1 MEELLGC
8 KRVGTIPI
16 SNKPEIFRQFFQLAE
31 SHAHGKD
38 AGTYTPVVRN
48 LIAKDMER
56 DGYMLL
62 KNKLLRKGDTLVI
75 TELDRLSRKKV
86 DIKAELES
94 LKEMGVRVKILNIPT
109 TLIDFPE
116 EQAWV
121 LEMVNNILIEVLGS
135 IAEEE
140 RNKIRQ
146 RQREGIDCAMAKGT
160 EFGRPKVQY
169 PENWESVRAQ
179 VVSKEITSVKAMELL
194 GLKKTS
200 YYKLC
205 KMGGAL

>member
-1 MEELLGC
+1 MEFGYARVSTKNQHEDRQVESLLQYGVEERNIIVD
-8 KRVGTIPI
+8 K
-16 SNKPEIFRQFFQLAE
+16 E
-31 SHAHGKD
+31 SG
-38 AGTYTPVVRN
+38 
-48 LIAKDMER
+48 KDMER

-109 TLIDFPE
+109 TLIEFPE

-169 PENWESVRAQ
+169 PENWNAVREQ
-179 VVSKEITSVKAMELL
+179 VENKEITSVRAMELL

-200 YYKLC
+200 YYKLL
-205 KMGGAL
+205 KLSV

>member
-1 MEELLGC
+1 MEFGYARVSTKNQHEDRQVESLLQYGVEERNIIVD
-8 KRVGTIPI
+8 K
-16 SNKPEIFRQFFQLAE
+16 E
-31 SHAHGKD
+31 SG
-38 AGTYTPVVRN
+38 
-48 LIAKDMER
+48 KDMER

-121 LEMVNNILIEVLGS
+121 WEMVNNILIEVLGS

-169 PENWESVRAQ
+169 PENWNAVREQ
-179 VVSKEITSVKAMELL
+179 VENKEITSVRAMELL

-200 YYKLC
+200 YYKLL
-205 KMGGAL
+205 KLSV

>member
-1 MEELLGC
+1 MEFGYARVSTKNQHEDRQVESLLQYGVEERNIIVD
-8 KRVGTIPI
+8 K
-16 SNKPEIFRQFFQLAE
+16 E
-31 SHAHGKD
+31 SG
-38 AGTYTPVVRN
+38 
-48 LIAKDMER
+48 KDMER

-169 PENWESVRAQ
+169 PENWNAVREQ
-179 VVSKEITSVKAMELL
+179 VENKEITSVRAMELL

-200 YYKLC
+200 YHKLL
-205 KMGGAL
+205 KLSG

>member
-1 MEELLGC
+1 MEFGYARVSTKNQHEDRQVERLLQYGVEERNIIVD
-8 KRVGTIPI
+8 K
-16 SNKPEIFRQFFQLAE
+16 E
-31 SHAHGKD
+31 SG
-38 AGTYTPVVRN
+38 
-48 LIAKDMER
+48 KDMER

-109 TLIDFPE
+109 TLIEFPE

-146 RQREGIDCAMAKGT
+146 RQREGIDCAMEKGT

-169 PENWESVRAQ
+169 PENWKSVRTQ
-179 VVSKEITSVKAMELL
+179 VINKEITSVKAMELL

>member
-1 MEELLGC
+1 MEFGYARVSTKNQHEDRQVESLLKHGVEERNIIVD
-8 KRVGTIPI
+8 K
-16 SNKPEIFRQFFQLAE
+16 E
-31 SHAHGKD
+31 SGM
-38 AGTYTPVVRN
+38 
-48 LIAKDMER
+48 DMER

-109 TLIDFPE
+109 TLIEFPE

-169 PENWESVRAQ
+169 PENWKSVRAQ

>member
-1 MEELLGC
+1 MEFGYARVSSKNQHEDRQVERLLDYGIEERNIIVD
-8 KRVGTIPI
+8 K
-16 SNKPEIFRQFFQLAE
+16 E
-31 SHAHGKD
+31 SG
-38 AGTYTPVVRN
+38 
-48 LIAKDMER
+48 KDMER
-56 DGYMLL
+56 DGYQLL
-62 KNKLLRKGDTLVI
+62 KTKLLRKGDTLVI

-140 RNKIRQ
+140 RNKIRR
-146 RQREGIDCAMAKGT
+146 RQREGIDCAKAKGT

-169 PENWESVRAQ
+169 PENWGAVRTQ
-179 VVSKEITSVKAMELL
+179 VKNKEITSVMAMELL
-194 GLKKTS
+194 GLRKTS

>member
-1 MEELLGC
+1 MEFGYARVSTKNQHEDRQVERLLQYGIEERNIIVD
-8 KRVGTIPI
+8 K
-16 SNKPEIFRQFFQLAE
+16 E
-31 SHAHGKD
+31 SG
-38 AGTYTPVVRN
+38 
-48 LIAKDMER
+48 KDMER

-140 RNKIRQ
+140 RN
-146 RQREGIDCAMAKGT
+146 
-160 EFGRPKVQY
+160 
-169 PENWESVRAQ
+169 
-179 VVSKEITSVKAMELL
+179 
-194 GLKKTS
+194 
-200 YYKLC
+200 
-205 KMGGAL
+205 

>member
-1 MEELLGC
+1 MTVSLRCGC
-8 KRVGTIPI
+8 A
-16 SNKPEIFRQFFQLAE
+16 FF
-31 SHAHGKD
+31 
-38 AGTYTPVVRN
+38 
-48 LIAKDMER
+48 
-56 DGYMLL
+56 
-62 KNKLLRKGDTLVI
+62 
-75 TELDRLSRKKV
+75 SRKAGDYKMLFIATRKCRSTV

-169 PENWESVRAQ
+169 PENWNAVREQ
-179 VVSKEITSVKAMELL
+179 VENKEITSVRAMELL

-200 YYKLC
+200 YYKLL
-205 KMGGAL
+205 KLSV

>member
-1 MEELLGC
+1 MEFGYARVSTKNQHEDRQVERLLQYGVEER
-8 KRVGTIPI
+8 KIIVD
-16 SNKPEIFRQFFQLAE
+16 KE
-31 SHAHGKD
+31 SG
-38 AGTYTPVVRN
+38 
-48 LIAKDMER
+48 KDMER

-169 PENWESVRAQ
+169 PENWESVRTQ
-179 VVSKEITSVKAMELL
+179 VINKEITSVKAMELL

>member
-1 MEELLGC
+1 MEFGYARVSSKNQHEDRQVERLLDYGIEERNIIVD
-8 KRVGTIPI
+8 K
-16 SNKPEIFRQFFQLAE
+16 E
-31 SHAHGKD
+31 SG
-38 AGTYTPVVRN
+38 
-48 LIAKDMER
+48 KDMER
-56 DGYMLL
+56 DGYQLL
-62 KNKLLRKGDTLVI
+62 KTKLLRKGDTLVI

-140 RNKIRQ
+140 RNKIRR
-146 RQREGIDCAMAKGT
+146 RQREGIDCAKAKGT

-169 PENWESVRAQ
+169 PENWGAVRTQ
-179 VVSKEITSVKAMELL
+179 VKNKEITSVMAMELL
-194 GLKKTS
+194 GLRKTS

-205 KMGGAL
+205 KMGGGL

>member
-1 MEELLGC
+1 MEFGYARVSTKNQHEDRQVESLLQYGVEERNIIVD
-8 KRVGTIPI
+8 K
-16 SNKPEIFRQFFQLAE
+16 E
-31 SHAHGKD
+31 SG
-38 AGTYTPVVRN
+38 
-48 LIAKDMER
+48 KDMER

-75 TELDRLSRKKV
+75 TELDRLSRKKA

-169 PENWESVRAQ
+169 PENWNAVREQ
-179 VVSKEITSVKAMELL
+179 VENKEITSVRAMELL

-200 YYKLC
+200 YYKLL
-205 KMGGAL
+205 KLSV

>member
-1 MEELLGC
+1 MEFGYARVSTKNQHEDRQVESLL
-8 KRVGTIPI
+8 KHRVKERNII
-16 SNKPEIFRQFFQLAE
+16 VDKE
-31 SHAHGKD
+31 SG
-38 AGTYTPVVRN
+38 
-48 LIAKDMER
+48 KDMER

-169 PENWESVRAQ
+169 PENWNAVREQ
-179 VVSKEITSVKAMELL
+179 VENKEITSVRAMELL

-200 YYKLC
+200 YYKLL
-205 KMGGAL
+205 KLSV

>member
-1 MEELLGC
+1 MEFGYARVSSKNQHEDRQVERLLEYGIEERNIIVD
-8 KRVGTIPI
+8 K
-16 SNKPEIFRQFFQLAE
+16 E
-31 SHAHGKD
+31 SG
-38 AGTYTPVVRN
+38 
-48 LIAKDMER
+48 KDMER
-56 DGYMLL
+56 DGYQLL
-62 KNKLLRKGDTLVI
+62 KTKLLRKGDTLVI

-140 RNKIRQ
+140 RNKIRR
-146 RQREGIDCAMAKGT
+146 RQREGIDCAKAKGT
-160 EFGRPKVQY
+160 EFGRPKIQY
-169 PENWESVRAQ
+169 PENWGAVRTQ
-179 VVSKEITSVKAMELL
+179 VKNKEITSVMAMELL
-194 GLKKTS
+194 GLRKTS